1 MIKLKLILASLLTL
15 AISQELYSQLNFT
28 RITDP
33 SNPVVTDLFESTGG
47 CWVDFNNDGWLDLF
61 AANGNVTSQ
70 NNSLYLNNRAGSFIK
85 IITGPVVN
93 DGGTSIGGTWG
104 DFNNDGNLDLF
115 VSNRNNFGNFLY
127 RGNGDTTFT
136 KITTGNIAT
145 DLTNSNSAGWVDINR
160 DGLVDLHLINFSQ
173 NDLLYFN
180 NGNPNFTFTKI
191 DTASFLLDGSGFSI
205 AGEWADYNNDRLPD
219 FFVGNSGAQNDF
231 IFKNNGNLTFTK
243 TILTDA
249 RATLGAS
256 WGDYDNDG
264 DLDLFTSVYLNQ
276 KSLLFNNS
284 GAPNYTFTQ
293 IDTGIVSN
301 DPSNSVG
308 SCWGDFDND
317 GDLDLF
323 VGNDG
328 TNNFLY
334 INSGAPNYS
343 FTKITTGSIV
353 NDGGNTFGCATG
365 DYDNDGQLDIFAANR
380 LNQQNF
386 LYRNNGNSNK
396 WITIKCV
403 GITSNKAAIGT
414 KVRIKAAIN
423 GSPRWQ
429 MQEVMPQT
437 GYNSQNLWLHFGTG
451 NAASIDSIR
460 VEWINGSTHNFTNV
474 GTNQFITILENGTII
489 GINKN
494 NEEVPDNYNLYQNY
508 PNPFNPGTIISFDIP
523 VGTSHGAFV
532 RLIIFDITG
541 KQISEVVNR
550 NQAAGKYKVSFSAL
564 NLSSGIYFYSL
575 IVDGNVVDTKKM
587 ILIK

>member
-1 MIKLKLILASLLTL
+1 MKLILASLLTL